1 MQHTEHVV
9 IANLTQCYHCRRLI
23 RPQEGVQRR
32 QVCTGG
38 AIGRTRWLL
47 MPLLSFPTQEAHV
60 EWVALCPACARAY
73 DAQVHAEH
81 VHNGKKFA
89 FWFGSLIVIV
99 SAWTLGVSWWVAVP
113 LAAACTY
120 YGVLWEVILVWLG
133 VSAVLHF
140 GVHWDAEDHPW
151 LSLPLFAVAIGVV
164 LWAKSVARR
173 RHAALVPQ
181 EERP

>member
-1 MQHTEHVV
+1 MPQTERVV
-9 IANLTQCYHCRRLI
+9 IANLTQCYHCQRLI
-23 RPQEGVQRR
+23 DPQDGVRRR
-32 QVCTGG
+32 QVVTGG

-47 MPLLSFPTQEAHV
+47 LPFLSFPTREAHF

-73 DAQVHAEH
+73 DAQEHAEQ

-89 FWFGSLIVIV
+89 FWFGSLLVIV
-99 SAWTLGVSWWVAVP
+99 FACTLGVPWWVAVP
-113 LAAACTY
+113 LAAVCTY

-140 GVHWDAEDHPW
+140 GAHWDAEDHPW
-151 LSLPLFAVAIGVV
+151 LSLPLFAGAIGVV

-173 RHAALVPQ
+173 RRAALVPQ